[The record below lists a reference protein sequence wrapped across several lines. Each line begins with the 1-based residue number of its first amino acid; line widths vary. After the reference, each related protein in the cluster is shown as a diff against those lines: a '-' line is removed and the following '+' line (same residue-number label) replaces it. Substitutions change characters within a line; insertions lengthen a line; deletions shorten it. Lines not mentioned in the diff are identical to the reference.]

1 MTNHVSDSELAPSTS
16 NVGNIDFRAR
26 VQCGAAHQVGVTSSL
41 GGPQVNAVLARVSTA
56 RDTMTAPVVR
66 RAYPK
71 SLDRTS
77 AYFVAEP
84 TSPEPSA
91 LPDTALLQALLRLRH
106 LRAELFPEKL
116 FAQPAWD
123 MLLELLECR
132 LHRRRI
138 SVSSLYLAAHV
149 PPATALRRIQEM
161 EDIGLIARVCDPSDR
176 RRQFVELTP
185 RTLHQ
190 LQIFFRQSDFLQ
202 MPKMDERG
210 MAG

>member
-41 GGPQVNAVLARVSTA
+41 GGPQVNAVTA

-190 LQIFFRQSDFLQ
+190 LQTFFRQSDFLQ